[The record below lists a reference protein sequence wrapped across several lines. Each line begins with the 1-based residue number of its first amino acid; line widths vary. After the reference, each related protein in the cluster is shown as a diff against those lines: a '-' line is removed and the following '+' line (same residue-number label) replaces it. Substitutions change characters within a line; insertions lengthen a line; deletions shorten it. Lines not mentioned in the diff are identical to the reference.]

1 MKRFGKWFGSS
12 LLIVASIFMLTSI
25 LSCGGKKKN
34 NGGTTAAAKFK
45 ITFKADP
52 ADAGTV
58 TATVDGKAI
67 TSGAE
72 VEKDKKVVFTL
83 AIKDAT
89 KHELDKWDGGATAKK
104 DNALMAELTVAK
116 AVEVIAKLKAKG
128 SADPALTFKSM
139 KILNKDVAK
148 ATDGKL
154 SVVLPAGTTK
164 VEQTNI
170 KEAKFMAGTKEV
182 TDATVTLVGT
192 PVTID
197 AKAQKADLK
206 VKVAAKAGSYA
217 ETEFTIAATVEQP
230 PIVLKEVKYAVKL
243 DNADAKDKCSVKIY
257 VGEKAAG
264 ATTSTFTKDEAHE
277 LKPLPPA
284 AGADAGKLKTTVGT
298 DLLFVVSFADTQ
310 RYRVKEWAGATVK
323 PEPADKSEAQT
334 TVGTADVN
342 VTINL
347 EAKPEELKATALKLV
362 DKDRANWIAY
372 EFEAGDG
379 KELAKGFKPADS
391 AIPEIKLDK
400 DAWKNKKLKF
410 EATCGSEAG
419 VTTEVYDG
427 TTKVEDA
434 TGLDITETAKTIKL
448 VVQKKDNN
456 VVKKEGVYKFKI
468 VLAEVAKLSKIELK
482 RDTATGASIETLSE
496 VKFKKLCGGLEY
508 VYLVDSNINKVAVV
522 ATAADSATVTYKYG
536 GADCNGECTLDA
548 TKTCEIS
555 VIKKEGDVVKK
566 AKKVYRIKFVKTGDK
581 QNKHHIKNVKICDQ
595 TITWDDLD
603 EAENEGAN
611 GTKIAHIVLP
621 KSVETDLATKNKIVW
636 ENSSA
641 DCGEI
646 KISFKKKGESA
657 YGPEEDKTSSAGAA
671 NGVVID
677 SNKDKYPCEVKVVVK
692 KNAGATA
699 ATDVT
704 TYIFH
709 VSIAAN

>member
-1 MKRFGKWFGSS
+1 
-12 LLIVASIFMLTSI
+12 MLTSI

-34 NGGTTAAAKFK
+34 NGGATAAAKFK

-139 KILNKDVAK
+139 KILEKDVAK

-182 TDATVTLVGT
+182 TDATVTLVGA

-197 AKAQKADLK
+197 AKTQKADLK

-230 PIVLKEVKYAVKL
+230 PIVLKDVKYAVKL
-243 DNADAKDKCSVKIY
+243 ANADAKDKCSVKIY
-257 VGEKAAG
+257 VGEKTAG
-264 ATTSTFTKDEAHE
+264 ATTSTFKRDEDHE

-298 DLLFVVSFADTQ
+298 DLLFVVSFTTTQ
-310 RYRVKEWAGATVK
+310 NYRVKDWTGVTTTTITT
-323 PEPADKSEAQT
+323 DKSEAQA
-334 TVGTADVN
+334 TVGDAGVD
-342 VTINL
+342 VTITL
-347 EAKPEELKATALKLV
+347 EDKPTELKATALKLV

-410 EATCGSEAG
+410 VPTFETADNAA
-419 VTTEVYDG
+419 TTEVYDG

-434 TGLDITETAKTIKL
+434 TGLEITETAKTIKL
-448 VVQKKDNN
+448 VVQKKESN

-468 VLAEVAKLSKIELK
+468 KLATFAKLDKIELK
-482 RDTATGASIETLSE
+482 KTSGTDELETWTATNYKLLLASTPAGYHF
-496 VKFKKLCGGLEY
+496 V
-508 VYLVDSNINKVAVV
+508 
-522 ATAADSATVTYKYG
+522 TAAAETKVKVVPAGKDDATTAIKWK
-536 GADCNGECTLDA
+536 GATCDGTCTLEDSEQ
-548 TKTCEIS
+548 TCEITVTKS
-555 VIKKEGDVVKK
+555 GLETSTYKIHFKKFSETGVNNHIKTVKLYGATALLEDNVDEAASDGANKTKMYEFEVQKTAIGANNKFICDFVGTCAEKKLTLKKGTATEAAEASPNFSAGVSLPDGNTATDFPVIIKLEVKK
-566 AKKVYRIKFVKTGDK
+566 AAGSTG
-581 QNKHHIKNVKICDQ
+581 
-595 TITWDDLD
+595 
-603 EAENEGAN
+603 
-611 GTKIAHIVLP
+611 
-621 KSVETDLATKNKIVW
+621 
-636 ENSSA
+636 
-641 DCGEI
+641 
-646 KISFKKKGESA
+646 
-657 YGPEEDKTSSAGAA
+657 
-671 NGVVID
+671 
-677 SNKDKYPCEVKVVVK
+677 
-692 KNAGATA
+692 
-699 ATDVT
+699 TDVT
-704 TYIFH
+704 TYIFK
-709 VSIAAN
+709 VTLKS